1 MKRLPFLTLFVY
13 FFSFYTAIVAV
24 HAFLIML
31 YACNPFNSSFIF
43 DLVLLRN

>member
-13 FFSFYTAIVAV
+13 FSFYTAIVAV

-31 YACNPFNSSFIF
+31 YACNPINSSFIF